1 MAQWVKDPVLS
12 LLWLGLLLWCGFH
25 PWPWE
30 LSCAMYGCGQKLPKT
45 KKKKK
50 LFGASVWRNRIGG
63 VLGATGAWAWCLDQ
77 YSGLR
82 IQPCRSCSLGHSCGS
97 SMIPG
102 PGAPCAA
109 KWPKM
114 TKKTHKTQK
123 TFSRRNVLYKVN
135 ILLMLQLELPRSK
148 IKSLRH
154 VYVTNPFHWGIKSL
168 HSCCISW
175 FLSLQFFRVF
185 VRVLDVPYYVNSF
198 LAKCIC
204 IATHYGNLYHYAV
217 GFPYYLCLG
226 VYLCLSLF

>member
-1 MAQWVKDPVLS
+1 MEFPGGSVGKGSCVVTVVAWVAAVVWVPS
-12 LLWLGLLLWCGFH
+12 LALGTFVCYVWM
-25 PWPWE
+25 W
-30 LSCAMYGCGQKLPKT
+30 PKT
-45 KKKKK
+45 PKNQKKKKSF
-50 LFGASVWRNRIGG
+50 FGASVWRNRIGG

-123 TFSRRNVLYKVN
+123 TFSLRNVLYKVN

-154 VYVTNPFHWGIKSL
+154 VYVTNPFH
-168 HSCCISW
+168 
-175 FLSLQFFRVF
+175 
-185 VRVLDVPYYVNSF
+185 
-198 LAKCIC
+198 
-204 IATHYGNLYHYAV
+204 
-217 GFPYYLCLG
+217 
-226 VYLCLSLF
+226 